1 MRHVSEGDFAVSKRL
16 RQADAR
22 WSKVT
27 LGFGPGTIGQSGCAL
42 VSVCQ
47 AAKFLRNVELLP
59 PHLNA
64 MGQSAKAFR
73 GVLVIWDL
81 LGRVA
86 GLDVHPL
93 VTGERASST
102 ITSTLKAK
110 GVCLLHVDHKND
122 ERGDHWVLAHSLT
135 DTGDI
140 VCSCSAV
147 GDDVILDKTTL
158 RGATTWGNQPK
169 VYSVRGVRPVFP
181 LT

>member
-1 MRHVSEGDFAVSKRL
+1 MSKRL
-16 RQADAR
+16 RQADSR

-27 LGFGPGTIGQSGCAL
+27 LGFGPGTIGKFGCAL

-47 AAKFLRNVELLP
+47 AAKFLRGVELLP

-64 MGQSAKAFR
+64 MGQSSKAFK

-86 GLDVHPL
+86 GLEIRSI
-93 VTGERASST
+93 VTGEGVSAC

-110 GVCLLHVDHKND
+110 GVCLLHVDHKDD
-122 ERGDHWVLAHSLT
+122 ERGDHWVLAHSVT

-140 VCSCSAV
+140 VCSCSAI
-147 GDDVILDKTTL
+147 GDDVVIDKTTL

>member
-1 MRHVSEGDFAVSKRL
+1 MSKRL

-27 LGFGPGTIGQSGCAL
+27 LGLGPGTIGQSGCAL
-42 VSVCQ
+42 VSLCQ
-47 AAKFLRNVELLP
+47 AAKLLRNVELLP

-64 MGQSAKAFR
+64 MGRSSDAFR
-73 GVLVIWDL
+73 GMLVIWDR
-81 LGRVA
+81 LGRTA
-86 GLDVHPL
+86 GLDVRPL
-93 VTGERASST
+93 VAGDSMANT
-102 ITSTLKAK
+102 IMTTLKAK

-140 VCSCSAV
+140 VSSCSAV
-147 GDDVILDKTTL
+147 GDDVIISKNTL
-158 RGATTWGNQPK
+158 KGATTWGNEPK
-169 VYSVRGVRPVFP
+169 VYSVRGVRSVFP